1 MVLTM
6 VKLYP
11 HRYRNAPL
19 YRYRILYS
27 ARSRASVG
35 DEPSKSVRTVYG
47 LNELDA
53 ELRLKREALKENQT
67 VTEVHKVLEVPKPK

>member
-1 MVLTM
+1 MVRI
-6 VKLYP
+6 YP
-11 HRYRNAPL
+11 HRYCNAPL

-35 DEPSKSVRTVYG
+35 DKPSKLVRTVYG

-53 ELRLKREALKENQT
+53 ELRLKRELHKENQT